1 MNRLVAGDKAPLFT
15 LNDDQANSVSLADLA
30 GKKVLVY
37 FYPRAMTPGC
47 ITQACGLRDSKSE
60 LETYNTVVFGISPDP
75 VKKLANFVLKKELN
89 FPLLSDE
96 DHAVAD
102 AFGVWGEKKFMGKT
116 YDGIHRI
123 SFLIDENG
131 IVEHVFD
138 KFKTKD
144 HHQVIVDYLNSK

>member
-1 MNRLVAGDKAPLFT
+1 MNRLVAGDKAPLFS
-15 LNDDQANSVSLADLA
+15 LKDDNDNTVSLADLS

-37 FYPRAMTPGC
+37 FYPRALTPGC
-47 ITQACGLRDSKSE
+47 TTQACGLRDIKAE
-60 LETYNTVVFGISPDP
+60 LEAFNTVVYGISPDP
-75 VKKLANFVLKKELN
+75 VKKLLNFVTKKELN

-96 DHAVAD
+96 DHAIAD

-123 SFLIDENG
+123 SFLVDEQGN
-131 IVEHVFD
+131 IEKVFD

-144 HHQVIVDYLNSK
+144 HHQVVLDYLAQ